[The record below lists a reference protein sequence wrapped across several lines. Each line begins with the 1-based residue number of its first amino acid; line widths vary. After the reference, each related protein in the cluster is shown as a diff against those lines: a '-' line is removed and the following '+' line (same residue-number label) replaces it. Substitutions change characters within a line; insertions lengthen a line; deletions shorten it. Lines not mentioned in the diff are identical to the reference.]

1 MGVVATVGYD
11 FFPKQNEEALNS
23 RVEFKIQ
30 LADSKTVT
38 LRGVVVRSDAEMPFR
53 EIVRLD
59 DDLFDDGTTHYF
71 DSRTFKNYP
80 GEDGFMKPVES
91 TFCFEGKEVGVCY
104 RYDTKNTVRGKVIFD
119 RGPLTLIQILEG
131 ANENKIVHS
140 GECQYTQI

>member
-1 MGVVATVGYD
+1 MGVVSTVGYD

-30 LADSKTVT
+30 LADSTTVT
-38 LRGVVVRSDAEMPFR
+38 LRGVVVRSDAELPFR

-80 GEDGFMKPVES
+80 GEDSFMKAVNPAAS
-91 TFCFEGKEVGVCY
+91 FEGKNAEVCY
-104 RYDTKNTVRGKVIFD
+104 RYQTDNLVSGKVIFD

-131 ANENKIVHS
+131 ANINKIVHAS
-140 GECQYTQI
+140 ECQYSV